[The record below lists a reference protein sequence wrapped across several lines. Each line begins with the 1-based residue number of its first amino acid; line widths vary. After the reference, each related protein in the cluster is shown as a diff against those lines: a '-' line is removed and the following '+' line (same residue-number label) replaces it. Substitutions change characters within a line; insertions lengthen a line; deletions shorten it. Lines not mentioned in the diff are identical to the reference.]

1 MAVAKPKIGVPE
13 YKLDEQV
20 GFLLRKAS
28 QRHLTIFA
36 EHIADLTPT
45 QFAALAKLWELGK
58 VSQNQLGRHTAMDAA
73 TIKGV
78 IDRLRK
84 RGLVETAPDLKDR
97 RRLFVEPTRLGC
109 EAYENYVAAAH
120 HITDR
125 TLETLSPK
133 ERQRFLELLVKLT

>member
-20 GFLLRKAS
+20 GFMLRKAS
-28 QRHLTIFA
+28 QRHLAIFA

-45 QFAALAKLWELGK
+45 QFAALAKLYELGR
-58 VSQNQLGRHTAMDAA
+58 VSQNQLGRNTAMDAA

-78 IDRLRK
+78 VDRLRK
-84 RGLVETAPDLKDR
+84 RGLVKTTPDLQDR
-97 RRLFVEPTRLGC
+97 RRLFVEPTGLGC
-109 EAYENYVAAAH
+109 ETFENHVASAH
-120 HITDR
+120 HITER

-133 ERQRFLELLVKLT
+133 ERQRFLELLEKLT